1 MELVTIELHTQLPL
15 LCGLLVIIVGY
26 LKLWKLR
33 KASQPQTVGI
43 FGIWLMG
50 IIAFLLGIFG
60 QIWSMMNTFDT
71 IVQAG
76 DISASII
83 ANGIK
88 NSYHPTLVG
97 LVVLII
103 SLIIWG
109 ILKGT
114 KDKRVQLK
122 TSKID

>member
-1 MELVTIELHTQLPL
+1 MEITNIELPAQLPYI
-15 LCGLLVIIVGY
+15 CGLLIIIVGY

-33 KASQPQTVGI
+33 KSSNPQTVGI

-60 QIWSMMNTFDT
+60 QIWRMINTFDA
-71 IVQAG
+71 IAQAG
-76 DISASII
+76 DISASIV
-83 ANGIK
+83 ASGIK

-103 SLIIWG
+103 SLVIWG
-109 ILKGT
+109 ILKAT
-114 KDKRVQLK
+114 KE
-122 TSKID
+122 SKITKGNL